1 MPTRRRKKESTTL
14 GLKSIARLSGVA
26 PMTVSR
32 ALSSPNLVAADTL
45 TRIMKV
51 IDDVG
56 FVPGPARVGAAWHTL
71 GHRRRDAPLVNS
83 GIAEQVQG
91 MAEACHERDMQL
103 LLVQGDFSAEAE
115 EEAIR
120 TVMGWGRPD

>member
-1 MPTRRRKKESTTL
+1 MPTRRRKKRKHDAGSEIDRAAIRCCADDREPRTTQPEP
-14 GLKSIARLSGVA
+14 GGRGRVDAHHEGDRRRGF
-26 PMTVSR
+26 R
-32 ALSSPNLVAADTL
+32 A
-45 TRIMKV
+45 
-51 IDDVG
+51 
-56 FVPGPARVGAAWHTL
+56 GPARVGAAWHTL

-115 EEAIR
+115 EQAIR